1 MMVYIPA
8 MTLKAIHCHHYM
20 PSGVA
25 NELQVVV
32 SFFCHIVI
40 CFWIFFWSTPTASPS
55 QPNPASLATSSLQ
68 VARVASWSTGAIGNG
83 WGRRMDSRPIGV
95 LGPIFAIS
103 VMPNRQ
109 KIHADGLGFW
119 GCISIKF
126 ILEPLSL
133 WICFLRLC
141 VFQPVYF

>member
-68 VARVASWSTGAIGNG
+68 VARVASWSTGAIWKWLREAYGLKAHWSAGTYICHLCNAKSAKNPCR
-83 WGRRMDSRPIGV
+83 WSRI
-95 LGPIFAIS
+95 LG
-103 VMPNRQ
+103 
-109 KIHADGLGFW
+109 L
-119 GCISIKF
+119 
-126 ILEPLSL
+126 
-133 WICFLRLC
+133 
-141 VFQPVYF
+141 YFNQIYFGAP